1 MNQKDL
7 IIISNLRQNSRES
20 LTNISKKTHIP
31 VSTLYDKIKAHQNEL
46 ITKHTT
52 LIEFGKLG
60 FNTRAKI
67 IIKVRKEDREELKT
81 YLIKNPHLNSVYK
94 INNGFD
100 FLIEAVFKNIKEMED
115 LMEEM
120 EEKFTVKAK
129 QVFYI
134 VDDIKREDF
143 LSDPDSVNEINL

>member
-1 MNQKDL
+1 M
-7 IIISNLRQNSRES
+7 SR
-20 LTNISKKTHIP
+20 KTRIP
-31 VSTLYDKIKAHQNEL
+31 VSTLYDKIKVHENEL

-67 IIKVRKEDREELKT
+67 IIKVRKQDREELKN
-81 YLIKNPHLNSVYK
+81 YLIKNPCLNSVYK

-100 FLIEAVFKNIKEMED
+100 FLIEAIFRNIKEMED
-115 LMEEM
+115 FMEEM
-120 EEKFTVKAK
+120 EEKFTIKSK

-134 VDDIKREDF
+134 VDDLKREGF
-143 LSDPDSVNEINL
+143 LSNPENIDLVNL

>member
-7 IIISNLRQNSRES
+7 IIISHLRQNSRES
-20 LTNISKKTHIP
+20 LTNMSKKTHIP
-31 VSTLYDKIKAHQNEL
+31 VSTLYDKIKNHQHGL

-52 LIEFGKLG
+52 LIDFGKLG

-67 IIKVRKEDREELKT
+67 MIKVRKQDRKELKN
-81 YLIKNPHLNSVYK
+81 YLMKCLNLNSVYK

-100 FLIEAVFKNIKEMED
+100 FLIEAVFRNIREMED
-115 LMEEM
+115 FMEEM
-120 EEKFTVKAK
+120 DEKFTIKSK

-134 VDDIKREDF
+134 VDDLKREGF
-143 LSDPDSVNEINL
+143 LSSPDNLVTDDI